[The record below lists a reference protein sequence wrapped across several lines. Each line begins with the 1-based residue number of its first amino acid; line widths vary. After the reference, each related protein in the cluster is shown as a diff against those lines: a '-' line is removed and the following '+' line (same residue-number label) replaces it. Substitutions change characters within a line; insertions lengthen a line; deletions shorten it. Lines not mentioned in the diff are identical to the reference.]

1 MSVLW
6 QRRIYQTWQARNLW
20 VSLFLVGATLA
31 ASATAYL
38 SYQVVR
44 GLILENI
51 KEIALLKIRHGGE
64 EVDRWLAS
72 QKRDAEILANTPTLQ
87 TMDWQAIAPY
97 FNSELQRRRDF
108 TSLYLGYA
116 DGSFYSTASK
126 ARKENLGNSLHFSE
140 AMAGKISV
148 SALLLDP
155 LPNSL
160 PQDLRKL
167 PGRKPA
173 PAQTL
178 QLDPAATCASYIE
191 SLCVSPIPKIAILAP
206 IRSGEGMNSA
216 VIGVAGGEINIEP
229 MLEAIASLKYGAGS
243 YGFILNSVGQP
254 ILRPEE
260 SSLETGLETSRKNQN
275 DRESFLEPRE
285 KLWQGIAS
293 QMVAGKSNIELVKLN
308 GQWIYLAYAP
318 LEQVDWSVG
327 LVIPREN
334 LEKELKA
341 PSFVAWVVGGLL
353 GAATLAVLQLLLV
366 SERARVFADRQ
377 ALLNRLTGRIRA
389 SLELEQILQ
398 TTVEEMGTMLDLER
412 VAFGWYDSQ
421 QQTVAIQWQYPFDSD
436 LLKLRLDK
444 DGLQGDYLTVPVA
457 TEKEVLGY
465 LLLATT
471 ERRFWRPAQ
480 KELLQAV
487 ADSLAIAIT
496 QSQLYTQ
503 TKEEVKRLAIAL
515 DQAALVAIADDRGIV
530 TYVNDKFCQICQY
543 SQEEL
548 LGQDY
553 RKLAT
558 LEPSQNLLQDM
569 FWSDKRNQIWKSEVK
584 QKAKDGIYYWVD
596 TTVFPF
602 PYSKGMSPQN
612 LIVSFDIT
620 HRKWAEDQLRYQA
633 LHDALTGLPN
643 RTLLMERLRNAIGE
657 TKLHPDYQFALLFL
671 DLDRFKV
678 INDSL
683 GHLMGDRLLEAFAR
697 RLEKHLHATDI
708 VSRFGGDEFI
718 LLLEDIQ
725 SLENAT
731 SMANR
736 IQKDLTS
743 PFNIS
748 GYEVFATASIGI
760 ALGSNRYQQPED
772 VIRDAD
778 TAMYSVKSN
787 GKADYAVFD
796 QAMHDRAVQLLKL
809 EQDLRRAV
817 DRQEFQLYYQP
828 IVCLKTGKIAGFE
841 ALVRWQNG
849 DNLVS
854 PVDFIPLAEETRL
867 IIPLGKWIL
876 ATAYQQLRLWQQQF
890 PQDNC
895 TLTVAVNV
903 SVVQLSNDFI
913 FVLDRILQT
922 IGTIAPGLKIEITE
936 SAMMQDVKITQAL
949 LEQLHQRQVPV
960 SIDDFGT
967 GYSSLA
973 YLSQLAIDTLKIDRS
988 FVKEMN
994 LEPEQLQI
1002 VKAIVT
1008 LARSLGMELVA
1019 EGVETK
1025 DQLEKLQELGCQYGQ
1040 GYLFSRPLTPE
1051 RATALLSEKLPLF

>member
-51 KEIALLKIRHGGE
+51 KEIVLLKIRHGGE

-126 ARKENLGNSLHFSE
+126 ARKENLRNSLHFSE

-148 SALLLDP
+148 SASFLDP

-160 PQDLRKL
+160 PQDLREL
-167 PGRKPA
+167 PGRKAA

-191 SLCVSPIPKIAILAP
+191 SLCVSPVPKIAILAP
-206 IRSGEGMNSA
+206 IRSREGSNSA

-229 MLEAIASLKYGAGS
+229 ILEAIASLKYGAGS

-260 SSLETGLETSRKNQN
+260 GSLQTSLKNKN
-275 DRESFLEPRE
+275 YRESFLEPRE

-308 GQWIYLAYAP
+308 GRWIYLAYAP

-334 LEKELKA
+334 LEKKLKA
-341 PSFVAWVVGGLL
+341 PTFVAWVVGGLL

-421 QQTVAIQWQYPFDSD
+421 KQTVAIQWQYPEFDSD
-436 LLKLRLDK
+436 RLKLRLDK

-471 ERRFWRPAQ
+471 QRKFWKPAQ

-515 DQAALVAIADDRGIV
+515 DQAALVAIADARGIV

-553 RKLAT
+553 RKLPT
-558 LEPSQNLLQDM
+558 LEPSQHFLQDM
-569 FWSDKRNQIWKSEVK
+569 FWSENSNQIWKSEVK
-584 QKAKDGIYYWVD
+584 QRAKDGIYYWVD

-602 PYSKGMSPQN
+602 PYSKGMSPQH

-657 TKLHPDYQFALLFL
+657 TKLHPNYQFALLFL

-725 SLENAT
+725 SLEDAT

-772 VIRDAD
+772 IIRDAD

-787 GKADYAVFD
+787 GKADYALFD
-796 QAMHDRAVQLLKL
+796 QAMHDRAVHLLKL

-867 IIPLGKWIL
+867 IVPLGKWIL

-890 PQDNC
+890 PQEYC

-913 FVLDRILQT
+913 FLLDRILQT

-936 SAMMQDVKITQAL
+936 SAMMQDVKITQVL
-949 LEQLHQRQVPV
+949 LEKLHQRQVPV

-1008 LARSLGMELVA
+1008 LARSIGMELVA

-1025 DQLEKLQELGCQYGQ
+1025 DQLERLQELGCQYGQ
-1040 GYLFSRPLTPE
+1040 GYLFSRPLTAAG
-1051 RATALLSEKLPLF
+1051 ATALLSERLPLF